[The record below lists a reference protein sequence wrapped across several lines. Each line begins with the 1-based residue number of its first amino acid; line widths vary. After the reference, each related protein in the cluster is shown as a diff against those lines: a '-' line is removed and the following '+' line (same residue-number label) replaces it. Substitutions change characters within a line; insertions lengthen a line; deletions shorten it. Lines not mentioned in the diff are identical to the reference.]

1 MILEVKKNSF
11 MIKFMSL
18 VGDLVTKNPKKSKI
32 KLSVKTLSIVPKNEI
47 FFPKISRDYAQKENT
62 QKTNTNR

>member
-1 MILEVKKNSF
+1 MSF
-11 MIKFMSL
+11 
-18 VGDLVTKNPKKSKI
+18 VGDLVTKNLKKSKI
-32 KLSVKTLSIVPKNEI
+32 KLSVKTLSIVPKNGI